1 MDALSTLHVALL
13 AAFLLVTALLLISS
27 SGGLK
32 RAADVALF
40 WRDAR
45 VQPLPIAPLVFAGL
59 MIVLLVSTQVVE
71 LGIRPILPAGYLL
84 GGLLWFAAS
93 VLTPAVVITEHGVIA
108 YTKSG
113 RHRFAWRQVADY
125 FYFERERVSGFVFF
139 YTDRGGRRRRVQVIV
154 PVRHRIE
161 FDHLLSHYLDARMER
176 LPEET
181 FGDSTTEG

>member
-1 MDALSTLHVALL
+1 MDAIPTLHLALL
-13 AAFLLVTALLLISS
+13 GAFLLVTVLLLATS

-45 VQPLPIAPLVFAGL
+45 VQPLPIAPLVFSGL
-59 MIVLLVSTQVVE
+59 MIALLVSTQVVE
-71 LGIRPILPAGYLL
+71 LGIHPVLPAGYLL
-84 GGLLWFAAS
+84 GGVFWYAAS
-93 VLTPAVVITEHGVIA
+93 VLTPAVVVTEHGLIVYA
-108 YTKSG
+108 KGG

-139 YTDRGGRRRRVQVIV
+139 YTDRDGRRHRVQVIV
-154 PVRHRIE
+154 PARHRVQ
-161 FDHLLSHYLDARMER
+161 FDHHLSHYLDARMEQ